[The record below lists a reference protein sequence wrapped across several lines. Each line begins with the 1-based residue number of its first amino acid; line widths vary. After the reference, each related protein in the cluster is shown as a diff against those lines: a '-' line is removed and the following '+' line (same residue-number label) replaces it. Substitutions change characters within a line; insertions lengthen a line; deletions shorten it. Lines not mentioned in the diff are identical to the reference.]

1 MKYLLKSKI
10 YLSKL
15 DSIDEWIAEFLE
27 SEIQELKT
35 KLGS

>member
-1 MKYLLKSKI
+1 MKSLLKSKI

-15 DSIDEWIAEFLE
+15 DSIGEWIVEFLE